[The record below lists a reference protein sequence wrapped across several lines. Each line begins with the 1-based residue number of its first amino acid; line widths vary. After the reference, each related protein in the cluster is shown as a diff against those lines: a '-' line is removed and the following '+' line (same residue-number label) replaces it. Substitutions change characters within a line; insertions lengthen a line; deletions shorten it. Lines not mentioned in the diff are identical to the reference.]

1 MRLLVTGGLGFIGSN
16 LIRYLLGKYKDIVI
30 INLDK
35 MGIGSNINNLK
46 DVERNEKYS
55 LIKGSL
61 LDFDL
66 VSS

>member
-16 LIRYLLGKYKDIVI
+16 LILYLLGKHRNIKI

-46 DVERNEKYS
+46 DIEGNERYS
-55 LIKGSL
+55 LIKGRSPRL
-61 LDFDL
+61 
-66 VSS
+66 